1 MALGFVA
8 LFRTLGYFECDMG
21 GMAVSVA
28 AVAAAATLIESLP
41 INARRVA
48 LTLTSFQALSKNPK
62 KPNSYK
68 QQLTTL

>member
-8 LFRTLGYFECDMG
+8 LFRALGYFECDMG
-21 GMAVSVA
+21 GMAASVA

-48 LTLTSFQALSKNPK
+48 LTHPWISRPK
-62 KPNSYK
+62 KTLS
-68 QQLTTL
+68 QQP

>member
-8 LFRTLGYFECDMG
+8 LFRALGYFECDMG
-21 GMAVSVA
+21 SMAASVA

-48 LTLTSFQALSKNPK
+48 LTLRSFQLLIKSPTHQK
-62 KPNSYK
+62 
-68 QQLTTL
+68 